1 MELKDIEIELILV
14 EARSLTGE
22 IHDTRNDRWLPG
34 TTKIGRG
41 FELCCSGCC

>member
-14 EARSLTGE
+14 EARSLIGE
-22 IHDTRNDRWLPG
+22 IHDTLNDRRLPG